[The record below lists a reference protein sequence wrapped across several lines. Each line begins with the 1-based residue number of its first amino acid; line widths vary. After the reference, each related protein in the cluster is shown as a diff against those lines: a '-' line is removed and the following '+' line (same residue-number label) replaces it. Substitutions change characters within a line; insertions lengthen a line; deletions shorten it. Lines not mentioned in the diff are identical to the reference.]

1 MRSRTIVQG
10 IALFC
15 LITAVS
21 SSVLPEAGERTA
33 IDVAQDAA
41 NDVSKALLR
50 IRDILYPR
58 NCADLLEAGQRTSG
72 IYTVFHKTA
81 GRTGQN
87 VYCDM
92 ETDGGGWTVIQK
104 RGQYGNSAFYFYR
117 NWTEYANGFGDPD
130 KEYWIGNYALHT
142 LTSGDQV
149 MSLRIF
155 LGNSSDSGIF
165 VDYESVQVDNV
176 QNHFEIHIGKYL
188 GPHGWDAMSSAN
200 LSKFSTYDKDLDT
213 SPDHCAEKYKGAWWH
228 TNCYEANLNGLN
240 LNGEHLSKGD
250 GIAWAVPQTIGLNGG
265 YSYPWVRMM
274 IRPAGSWTS
283 RPL

>member
-33 IDVAQDAA
+33 IDVAEDAA

-50 IRDILYPR
+50 IR
-58 NCADLLEAGQRTSG
+58 
-72 IYTVFHKTA
+72 
-81 GRTGQN
+81 
-87 VYCDM
+87 
-92 ETDGGGWTVIQK
+92 
-104 RGQYGNSAFYFYR
+104 
-117 NWTEYANGFGDPD
+117 
-130 KEYWIGNYALHT
+130 GNYALHT

-155 LGNSSDSGIF
+155 LGNSSDSGIS

-188 GPHGWDAMSSAN
+188 GPH
-200 LSKFSTYDKDLDT
+200 
-213 SPDHCAEKYKGAWWH
+213 
-228 TNCYEANLNGLN
+228 
-240 LNGEHLSKGD
+240 
-250 GIAWAVPQTIGLNGG
+250 
-265 YSYPWVRMM
+265 
-274 IRPAGSWTS
+274 
-283 RPL
+283 